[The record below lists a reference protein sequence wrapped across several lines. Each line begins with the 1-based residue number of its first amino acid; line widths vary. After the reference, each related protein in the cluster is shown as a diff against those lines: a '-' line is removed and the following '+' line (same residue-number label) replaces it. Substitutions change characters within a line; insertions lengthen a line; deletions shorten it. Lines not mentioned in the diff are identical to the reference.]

1 MWNGFLAYIGYK
13 LKSNWTEVMTYSHII
28 DIVVVAVLG
37 LAFLYY
43 AYKVYLN
50 LTKKNTVS

>member
-1 MWNGFLAYIGYK
+1 MK
-13 LKSNWTEVMTYSHII
+13 YSHTI

-43 AYKVYLN
+43 AYKVYSN
-50 LTKKNTVS
+50 LTKKNTAV